1 MAKRPIIHT
10 ARFELRCS
18 PQEMERWRRTAA
30 LHGLSLA
37 RYVRI
42 LVNENYRELSRITE
56 KYPKSDKPQ
65 IDPALLRQIAAIGN
79 NLNQIAYWCNVHKS
93 HQEIQPVEEGIQA
106 VREELAAL
114 RTHEA
119 GNAD

>member
-18 PQEMERWRRTAA
+18 PQEMERWRHAA
-30 LHGLSLA
+30 SLHGLSLA

-42 LVNENYRELSRITE
+42 LVNENYLELPRITE

-79 NLNQIAYWCNVHKS
+79 NLNQIAYWCNTHKS
-93 HQEIQPVEEGIQA
+93 RQEAEPVERGIQA
-106 VREELAAL
+106 MREELATL